1 LRHFCQ
7 SFREIVQKR
16 FGKMPKDAK
25 KVADVPKLP
34 HEIAAEEL
42 EIDFLKQRG
51 RKRFCLISL
60 TVTFSGISAKATGN
74 HGGRAQVSEDEKP
87 RIQSQE
93 ICGGIQTRRY
103 LVFLF
108 FFSRLFQT

>member
-1 LRHFCQ
+1 
-7 SFREIVQKR
+7 
-16 FGKMPKDAK
+16 MPKDAE

-42 EIDFLKQRG
+42 ELDFLKQRG
-51 RKRFCLISL
+51 NKKRPCLISL
-60 TVTFSGISAKATGN
+60 TVSFSGISAKATGN

-103 LVFLF
+103 SLLLF
-108 FFSRLFQT
+108 FFSSIFQT